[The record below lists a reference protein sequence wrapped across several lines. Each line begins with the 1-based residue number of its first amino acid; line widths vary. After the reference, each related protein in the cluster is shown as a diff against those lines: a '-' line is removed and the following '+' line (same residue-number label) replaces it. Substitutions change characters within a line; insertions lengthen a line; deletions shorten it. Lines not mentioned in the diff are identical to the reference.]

1 VGWFLVAFA
10 LVSAT
15 SSRLDAAFTANQF
28 DTYESRSRQFA
39 VTGVRPGISIGL
51 PDGSKLPTNYV
62 RLEPAVV
69 AMNCERVKEVFLREL
84 NLTDQWRGRIRVTLL
99 PEAMPS
105 QPISVNRD
113 WFPDGW
119 QFRVLAPHHAEPA
132 AFARAITGALLLEL
146 ANRGNSSRRL
156 GDVPLWAAEGVA
168 AHLHASGGL
177 MFLDG
182 ASMPVA
188 GGGKLTVSADTRAVL
203 SVAERKPDPYRE
215 ARARLSSAAPL
226 FFSDLSLPRQEHVTG
241 PALETFR
248 SSAHVFVA
256 ELLKLP
262 DGQESFV
269 AFLHALP
276 AFLNAQ
282 LAFEHAWQGR
292 FKSAL
297 DIEKWWS
304 LVLANLTAR
313 DEHRRWTQSASMQRL
328 DELRALQNTRA
339 PLPLVDGIGRNWGLW
354 RINSVV
360 ENQSNVIDDGTAMV
374 MTWSLE
380 LEEFVNA

>member
-1 VGWFLVAFA
+1 
-10 LVSAT
+10 
-15 SSRLDAAFTANQF
+15 
-28 DTYESRSRQFA
+28 
-39 VTGVRPGISIGL
+39 
-51 PDGSKLPTNYV
+51 
-62 RLEPAVV
+62 
-69 AMNCERVKEVFLREL
+69 
-84 NLTDQWRGRIRVTLL
+84 
-99 PEAMPS
+99 
-105 QPISVNRD
+105 
-113 WFPDGW
+113 
-119 QFRVLAPHHAEPA
+119 
-132 AFARAITGALLLEL
+132 
-146 ANRGNSSRRL
+146 
-156 GDVPLWAAEGVA
+156 
-168 AHLHASGGL
+168 

-215 ARARLSSAAPL
+215 ARARLGSAAPL
-226 FFSDLSLPRQEHVTG
+226 FFSDLSLPRPEHLNG
-241 PALETFR
+241 AALETFR

-262 DGQESFV
+262 DGQDSFV

-328 DELRALQNTRA
+328 DELLLAHIEARSAAGTLPERRVIKMQQFLGQAEFKGERVALASLVSHLTALQAQSPPDLARLIGDYRSAFTLYLQKREKAGQLFDSAGKPAPSHKIVLQETIKQLDILDVIRDDIRKADAAPRA
-339 PLPLVDGIGRNWGLW
+339 A
-354 RINSVV
+354 
-360 ENQSNVIDDGTAMV
+360 TA
-374 MTWSLE
+374 
-380 LEEFVNA
+380 AP